1 MSLNP
6 RIDTWAGRTVWLI
19 GASSGIGLA
28 AASALHAKGCR
39 VIVSAR
45 NAAALEAFVRAH
57 PGSLALPLDAT
68 DATQVQ
74 GAAQQ
79 LALQGRL
86 DMVCYCAGYFRAM
99 RATDIDLPDAMRH
112 LDINLRGAWHVIAA
126 VAPALCQQR
135 SGHISLIGSVAGLR
149 GLPESLA
156 YGPTKAA
163 LSNLADALHLDLRPL
178 GIGVSLVTPGFVSTP
193 LTAGNDFPMPALM
206 TPEQAA
212 QAMIRGWE
220 RGGFCIHFPKR
231 FTRVVRLLSMLPD
244 WLYFRLVHRATG
256 L

>member
-6 RIDTWAGRTVWLI
+6 RIDRWQGRTVWLV

-28 AASALHAKGCR
+28 TARALHAKGCR

-45 NAAALEAFVRAH
+45 SVAPLETFVRAH
-57 PGSLALPLDAT
+57 PGSMALPLDVT
-68 DATQVQ
+68 DAAQVQ
-74 GAAQQ
+74 GAARQ
-79 LALQGRL
+79 LAAQGSL
-86 DMVCYCAGYFRAM
+86 DLVCYCAGHFRAM
-99 RATDIDLPDAMRH
+99 RATGIDLPDALRH

-126 VAPALCQQR
+126 VAPTLCEQR
-135 SGHISLIGSVAGLR
+135 SGHISLVGSVAGLR

-178 GIGVSLVTPGFVSTP
+178 GIGVSLVTPGFVRTP
-193 LTAGNDFPMPALM
+193 LTAGNDFAMPALIS
-206 TPEQAA
+206 PEQAA
-212 QAMIRGWE
+212 QALIRGWE
-220 RGGFCIHFPKR
+220 RGQFCIHFPKR
-231 FTRVVRLLSMLPD
+231 FTRVVRFLSMLPD
-244 WLYFRLVHRATG
+244 WLYFRIIHRATG